1 MDGGAGV
8 DRGRRSSALF
18 LGGRP
23 KLRGHYFFLVFGH
36 SVGATP
42 TPPLTMAIP
51 TQPLVLALATAA
63 ALLHSHAGVVLASG
77 PFSPGYEGQFC
88 LSPIDVHPDVDSN
101 HSSPV
106 GRLCCG
112 ADPTMCLTFQA
123 RPPTSAAAAGRAAS
137 TARTRPEVSFP
148 YPPSASTRL
157 FTGRGVPAPGASGVG
172 PLSAA
177 DHHNVSHVPG
187 AVVPCGPS
195 HQKCIAAKNK
205 PVYAFHLAGQ
215 PCRGT
220 GT

>member
-112 ADPTMCLTFQA
+112 ADPH
-123 RPPTSAAAAGRAAS
+123 
-137 TARTRPEVSFP
+137 
-148 YPPSASTRL
+148 
-157 FTGRGVPAPGASGVG
+157 
-172 PLSAA
+172 
-177 DHHNVSHVPG
+177 DVSHVPG
-187 AVVPCGPS
+187 ASTDVGGCGWSRCVNCADTPGGQFPLSPIRLDPTLHWSRCAGARGVGRRTVVSC
-195 HQKCIAAKNK
+195 
-205 PVYAFHLAGQ
+205 
-215 PCRGT
+215 
-220 GT
+220 